1 MNLKDKILEQ
11 QDILENYK
19 YFLDKLELKDN
30 DKTFE
35 LYLKELMILFLE
47 KMFVDYKVLKFNYFS
62 LKDYKDAGLP
72 NVYTIVKLKNS
83 KNNDKIIKERSLR
96 VLTLKGISSSE
107 MKLLMSYLKEKLK

>member
-35 LYLKELMILFLE
+35 LYLKELMIIYVEGACFS
-47 KMFVDYKVLKFNYFS
+47 KVVKFNFCFISETFFEGKPTLRFESNLIRVRDSEEYTDHFDYMILNMGGKPASGYKTLSS
-62 LKDYKDAGLP
+62 LLKK
-72 NVYTIVKLKNS
+72 KLK
-83 KNNDKIIKERSLR
+83 
-96 VLTLKGISSSE
+96 
-107 MKLLMSYLKEKLK
+107 